1 MSNLRTASLVLKTSA
16 LPLSSINPDK
26 SSMTWKNVNLR
37 TLLGDM
43 YDDYDVFNL
52 CFISFSSTIPTVAI
66 TDLSHN
72 NLQLCIQLSGL
83 PFINQTYNPVTGHN
97 ETTKTIGCI
106 TFNESYDVAKEFFSD
121 HITTFGKNSD
131 ICDITI
137 SYVRI
142 IDNLPPIVDNPFP
155 DVIFTF
161 NIFGIEKDKKN
172 ENATRMKI

>member
-43 YDDYDVFNL
+43 YDDYDIFNL
-52 CFISFSSTIPTVAI
+52 CFISFSTTIPITAI

-72 NLQLCIQLSGL
+72 NLQLCIELSGL

-97 ETTKTIGCI
+97 GTKKTIGCV
-106 TFNESYDVAKEFFSD
+106 TFNESYDVAKVFFSD

-137 SYVRI
+137 SYARI
-142 IDNLPPIVDNPFP
+142 VDGLPPDVDSPFP
-155 DVIFTF
+155 DVVLAFI
-161 NIFGIEKDKKN
+161 IYGIEKNKKS
-172 ENATRMKI
+172 ENATRMII